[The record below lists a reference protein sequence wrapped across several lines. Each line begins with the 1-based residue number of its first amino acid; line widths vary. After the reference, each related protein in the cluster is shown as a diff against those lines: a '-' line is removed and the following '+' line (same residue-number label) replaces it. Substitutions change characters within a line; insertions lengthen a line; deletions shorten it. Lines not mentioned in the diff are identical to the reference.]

1 MLVLF
6 ICLTG
11 CGDKGSDVTTNTNDN
26 KDSDVTTNTNDNV
39 DSEYGLFDNVQS
51 IKVIVN
57 GLDNSNYP
65 YSLTINDD
73 SLDDFIDDVRVIENS
88 SKQELNSDKFD
99 EDDRLFNGISSS
111 PEDEDNLGIT
121 CVTLVIKYKDNRSN
135 AKVYEFTDG
144 YEDIF
149 KDGDGI
155 RIKYNNEISFYLN
168 EDNIIINKVKDMV
181 KDTLY
186 YVQVYDADGNY
197 LYTEFLNPYN
207 VKTDE
212 YTIEG
217 SYVNRTFLMPY
228 LEDYI
233 SNNDFVLYE
242 DGEKIDKLPDDD
254 LEHDIYIEDENG
266 NLFQY
271 GYDRRDPMK
280 CIKED
285 NKYYCSY

>member
-1 MLVLF
+1 MLVLL

-11 CGDKGSDVTTNTNDN
+11 CGNKENDISTNTNN
-26 KDSDVTTNTNDNV
+26 ND

-88 SKQELNSDKFD
+88 SKQEFNSDKFD

-155 RIKYNNEISFYLN
+155 KIKYNNEISFYLN

-181 KDTLY
+181 EDTLY

-212 YTIEG
+212 YTIES
-217 SYVNRTFLMPY
+217 SYVNRAFLMPY

-242 DGEKIDKLPDDD
+242 DGEKIDKLPDDG

-285 NKYYCSY
+285 KKYYCSY

>member
-1 MLVLF
+1 MERICTIMLVLL

-11 CGDKGSDVTTNTNDN
+11 CGNKENDINTNTND
-26 KDSDVTTNTNDNV
+26 DDVF
-39 DSEYGLFDNVQS
+39 EYGLFDNVQS
-51 IKVIVN
+51 IKVVVN

-88 SKQELNSDKFD
+88 NEQEFNSDKFD

-155 RIKYNNEISFYLN
+155 KIKYDNEITFYFN

-181 KDTLY
+181 EDTLY

-197 LYTEFLNPYN
+197 LYTEFLNPYT
-207 VKTDE
+207 VMTDE

-217 SYVNRTFLMPY
+217 SYVNRAFLMPY

-242 DGEKIDKLPDDD
+242 DGEKIDKLPDDG
-254 LEHDIYIEDENG
+254 LEHDIYIEDKNG

-285 NKYYCSY
+285 NKYYCSYK

>member
-1 MLVLF
+1 MKRICTIMLVLL

-11 CGDKGSDVTTNTNDN
+11 CGNKENDINTNTND
-26 KDSDVTTNTNDNV
+26 DDVF
-39 DSEYGLFDNVQS
+39 EYGLFDNVQS
-51 IKVIVN
+51 IKVVVN

-88 SKQELNSDKFD
+88 NEQEFNSDKFD

-155 RIKYNNEISFYLN
+155 KIKYDNEITFYFN
-168 EDNIIINKVKDMV
+168 EDNIIINKVKEMV
-181 KDTLY
+181 EDTLY

-197 LYTEFLNPYN
+197 LYTEFLNPYT
-207 VKTDE
+207 VMTDE

-217 SYVNRTFLMPY
+217 SYVNRAFLMPY

-242 DGEKIDKLPDDD
+242 DGEMIDKLPDDG
-254 LEHDIYIEDENG
+254 LEHDIYIEDKNG

-271 GYDRRDPMK
+271 GYDRRDPSK

>member
-1 MLVLF
+1 MKRICTIMLVLL

-11 CGDKGSDVTTNTNDN
+11 CGDRDN
-26 KDSDVTTNTNDNV
+26 DVTTNTNDNV
-39 DSEYGLFDNVQS
+39 DSEYGLFDNIQD

-155 RIKYNNEISFYLN
+155 KIKYNNEISFYLN

-181 KDTLY
+181 EDTLY

-242 DGEKIDKLPDDD
+242 DGEKIDKLPDDG

-280 CIKED
+280 CVKED

>member
-1 MLVLF
+1 MKGICTIMLMLL

-11 CGDKGSDVTTNTNDN
+11 CDDKS
-26 KDSDVTTNTNDNV
+26 TNTNDNV
-39 DSEYGLFDNVQS
+39 DSEYGLFDDVRS

-65 YSLTINDD
+65 YSLIIKDD
-73 SLDDFIDDVRVIENS
+73 SLDDFINDVRVIENS
-88 SKQELNSDKFD
+88 KKQEFKSDKFD
-99 EDDRLFNGISSS
+99 KDNRLFNGISSS

-155 RIKYNNEISFYLN
+155 KIKYDNEITFYFN

-181 KDTLY
+181 EDTLY

-212 YTIEG
+212 YTIES
-217 SYVNRTFLMPY
+217 SYVNRAFLMPY

-242 DGEKIDKLPDDD
+242 DGEKIDKLPDDG

>member
-1 MLVLF
+1 MKKICTIMLVLL

-11 CGDKGSDVTTNTNDN
+11 CGDKDNDV
-26 KDSDVTTNTNDNV
+26 STNTNDNV
-39 DSEYGLFDNVQS
+39 DSEYGLFDNVKS

-65 YSLTINDD
+65 YSLIINDD
-73 SLDDFIDDVRVIENS
+73 SLDDFIDDVRAIENS
-88 SKQELNSDKFD
+88 SKQEFNSDKFD

-155 RIKYNNEISFYLN
+155 KIKYNNEISFYFN

-181 KDTLY
+181 EDTLY

>member
-1 MLVLF
+1 MLVLL

-11 CGDKGSDVTTNTNDN
+11 CGNKNNDISTNTNDN
-26 KDSDVTTNTNDNV
+26 D

-51 IKVIVN
+51 IKVIIN

-65 YSLTINDD
+65 YSLIINDD
-73 SLDDFIDDVRVIENS
+73 SLDDFIDDVRVIEKTNE
-88 SKQELNSDKFD
+88 QEFNSDKFD

-111 PEDEDNLGIT
+111 TEDEDNLGIT

-155 RIKYNNEISFYLN
+155 KIKYDNEITFYFN

-181 KDTLY
+181 EDTLY

-197 LYTEFLNPYN
+197 LYTEFLNPYT
-207 VKTDE
+207 VMTDE

-217 SYVNRTFLMPY
+217 SYVNRAFLMPY

>member
-1 MLVLF
+1 MERICTIMLVLL

-11 CGDKGSDVTTNTNDN
+11 CGNKENDINTITND
-26 KDSDVTTNTNDNV
+26 DDVF
-39 DSEYGLFDNVQS
+39 EYGLFDNVQD

-73 SLDDFIDDVRVIENS
+73 SLDDFIDDVRVIEKSNE
-88 SKQELNSDKFD
+88 QEFNSDKFD
-99 EDDRLFNGISSS
+99 EDDRLFNGVSSS

-155 RIKYNNEISFYLN
+155 KIKYDNEITFYFN

-197 LYTEFLNPYN
+197 LYTEFLNPYT
-207 VKTDE
+207 VMTDE
-212 YTIEG
+212 YTIDG
-217 SYVNRTFLMPY
+217 SYVNRAFLMPY

-242 DGEKIDKLPDDD
+242 DGEKIDKLPDDG
-254 LEHDIYIEDENG
+254 LEHDIYIEDKNG

-285 NKYYCSY
+285 NKYYCSYK

>member
-1 MLVLF
+1 MERICTIMLVLL

-11 CGDKGSDVTTNTNDN
+11 CGNKENDINTNTND
-26 KDSDVTTNTNDNV
+26 DDVF
-39 DSEYGLFDNVQS
+39 EYGLFDNVQS
-51 IKVIVN
+51 IKVVVN

-88 SKQELNSDKFD
+88 NEQEFNSDKFD

-155 RIKYNNEISFYLN
+155 KIKYDNEITFYFN

-181 KDTLY
+181 EYTLY

-197 LYTEFLNPYN
+197 LYTEFLNPYT
-207 VKTDE
+207 VMTDE

-217 SYVNRTFLMPY
+217 SYVNRAFLMPY

-242 DGEKIDKLPDDD
+242 DGEMIDKLPDDG
-254 LEHDIYIEDENG
+254 LEHDIYIEDKNG

-271 GYDRRDPMK
+271 GYDRRDPSK

>member
-1 MLVLF
+1 MLVLL

-11 CGDKGSDVTTNTNDN
+11 CGNKENDINTNTND
-26 KDSDVTTNTNDNV
+26 DDVF
-39 DSEYGLFDNVQS
+39 EYGLFDNVQS
-51 IKVIVN
+51 IKVVVN

-73 SLDDFIDDVRVIENS
+73 SLDDFIDDVRVIEKTNE
-88 SKQELNSDKFD
+88 QEFNSDKFD

-111 PEDEDNLGIT
+111 TEDEDNLGIT

-135 AKVYEFTDG
+135 AKIYEFTDG

-155 RIKYNNEISFYLN
+155 KIKYDNEITFYFN

-181 KDTLY
+181 EDTLY

-197 LYTEFLNPYN
+197 LYTEFLNPYT
-207 VKTDE
+207 VMTDE

-217 SYVNRTFLMPY
+217 SYVNRAFLMPY

-242 DGEKIDKLPDDD
+242 DGEKIDKLPDDG
-254 LEHDIYIEDENG
+254 LEHDIYIEDKNG

-285 NKYYCSY
+285 NKYYCSYK

>member
-1 MLVLF
+1 MLVLL

-11 CGDKGSDVTTNTNDN
+11 CGNKENDISTNTNN
-26 KDSDVTTNTNDNV
+26 ND

-65 YSLTINDD
+65 YSLIINDD
-73 SLDDFIDDVRVIENS
+73 SLDNFIDDVRVIEKTNE
-88 SKQELNSDKFD
+88 QEFNSDKFD

-111 PEDEDNLGIT
+111 TEDEDNLGIT

-155 RIKYNNEISFYLN
+155 KIKYDNEITFYFN

-181 KDTLY
+181 EDTLY

-197 LYTEFLNPYN
+197 LYTEFLNPYT
-207 VKTDE
+207 VMTDE

-217 SYVNRTFLMPY
+217 SYVNRAFLMPY

-242 DGEKIDKLPDDD
+242 DGEKIDKLPDDG
-254 LEHDIYIEDENG
+254 LEHDIYIEDKNG

-285 NKYYCSY
+285 NKYYCSYK

>member
-1 MLVLF
+1 MLVLL

-11 CGDKGSDVTTNTNDN
+11 CGNKENDISTNTNN
-26 KDSDVTTNTNDNV
+26 ND

-88 SKQELNSDKFD
+88 NEQEFNSDKFD

-155 RIKYNNEISFYLN
+155 KIKYNNEISFYLN

-181 KDTLY
+181 EDTLY

-242 DGEKIDKLPDDD
+242 DGEKIDKLPDDG
-254 LEHDIYIEDENG
+254 LEHDIYIEDKNG

-285 NKYYCSY
+285 NKYYCSYK

>member
-1 MLVLF
+1 MKRICTIMLVLL

-11 CGDKGSDVTTNTNDN
+11 CGDRDN
-26 KDSDVTTNTNDNV
+26 DVTTNTNDNV
-39 DSEYGLFDNVQS
+39 DSEYGLFDNIQD

-57 GLDNSNYP
+57 GPDNSNYP
-65 YSLTINDD
+65 YSLIINDD

-88 SKQELNSDKFD
+88 SKQEFNSDKFD

-155 RIKYNNEISFYLN
+155 KIKYNNEVTFYFN

-181 KDTLY
+181 EDTLN

-217 SYVNRTFLMPY
+217 SYVNRAFLMPY

-242 DGEKIDKLPDDD
+242 DGEKIDKLPDDG

>member
-1 MLVLF
+1 MERICTIMLVLL

-11 CGDKGSDVTTNTNDN
+11 CGNKENDINTNTND
-26 KDSDVTTNTNDNV
+26 DDVF
-39 DSEYGLFDNVQS
+39 EYGLFDNVQS
-51 IKVIVN
+51 IKVVVN

-88 SKQELNSDKFD
+88 NEQEFNSDKFD

-155 RIKYNNEISFYLN
+155 KIKYDNEITFYFN
-168 EDNIIINKVKDMV
+168 EDNIIINKVKEMV
-181 KDTLY
+181 EDTLY

-197 LYTEFLNPYN
+197 LYTEFLNPYT
-207 VKTDE
+207 VMTDE

-217 SYVNRTFLMPY
+217 SYVNRAFLMPY

-242 DGEKIDKLPDDD
+242 DGEMIDKLPDDG
-254 LEHDIYIEDENG
+254 LEHDIYIEDKNG

-271 GYDRRDPMK
+271 GYDRRDPSK

>member
-1 MLVLF
+1 MLVLL

-11 CGDKGSDVTTNTNDN
+11 CGNKENDISTNTNN
-26 KDSDVTTNTNDNV
+26 ND

-65 YSLTINDD
+65 YSLIINDD
-73 SLDDFIDDVRVIENS
+73 SLDNFIDDVRVIENS
-88 SKQELNSDKFD
+88 NEQEFNSDKFD
-99 EDDRLFNGISSS
+99 EDYRLFNGISSS

-155 RIKYNNEISFYLN
+155 KIKYDNEINFYFN

-181 KDTLY
+181 EDTLY
-186 YVQVYDADGNY
+186 YVQVYDDDDNY

-217 SYVNRTFLMPY
+217 SYVNGAFLMPY

-242 DGEKIDKLPDDD
+242 DGEKIDKLPDDG
-254 LEHDIYIEDENG
+254 LEHDIYIEDKNG

-285 NKYYCSY
+285 NKYYCSYK

>member
-1 MLVLF
+1 MKRICTIMLVLL

-11 CGDKGSDVTTNTNDN
+11 CGDRDN
-26 KDSDVTTNTNDNV
+26 DVTTNTNDNV
-39 DSEYGLFDNVQS
+39 DSEYGLFDNIQD

-65 YSLTINDD
+65 YSLIINDD

-88 SKQELNSDKFD
+88 SKQEFNSDKFD

-155 RIKYNNEISFYLN
+155 KIKYNNEVTFYFN

-181 KDTLY
+181 EDTLY

>member
-11 CGDKGSDVTTNTNDN
+11 CGN
-26 KDSDVTTNTNDNV
+26 KENNISTNTNDNV

-155 RIKYNNEISFYLN
+155 KIKYNNEISFYLN

-181 KDTLY
+181 EDTLY

>member
-1 MLVLF
+1 MKRICTIMLVLL

-11 CGDKGSDVTTNTNDN
+11 CGDRDN
-26 KDSDVTTNTNDNV
+26 DVTTNTNDNV
-39 DSEYGLFDNVQS
+39 DSEYGLFDNIQD

-65 YSLTINDD
+65 YSLIINDD

-88 SKQELNSDKFD
+88 SKQEFNSDKFD

-155 RIKYNNEISFYLN
+155 KIKYNNEVTFYFN

-181 KDTLY
+181 KDVLHY
-186 YVQVYDADGNY
+186 LQVYDADGNY

-212 YTIEG
+212 YTIES

-242 DGEKIDKLPDDD
+242 DGEKIDKLPDDG

>member
-1 MLVLF
+1 MKRICTIMLVLL

-11 CGDKGSDVTTNTNDN
+11 CVNNDNDVSINTND
-26 KDSDVTTNTNDNV
+26 DV

-88 SKQELNSDKFD
+88 SKQEFNSDKFD

-149 KDGDGI
+149 KNGDGI
-155 RIKYNNEISFYLN
+155 KIKYNNEITFYFN

-181 KDTLY
+181 KDVLY

-212 YTIEG
+212 YTIDG
-217 SYVNRTFLMPY
+217 SYVNRAFLMPY

-233 SNNDFVLYE
+233 NNNDFVLYE
-242 DGEKIDKLPDDD
+242 DGEKIDKLPDDG
-254 LEHDIYIEDENG
+254 LEHDVYIEDKNG

-271 GYDRRDPMK
+271 GYDRRDPRK

>member
-1 MLVLF
+1 MKRICTIMLVLL

-11 CGDKGSDVTTNTNDN
+11 CGNKENDISTNTNN
-26 KDSDVTTNTNDNV
+26 ND

-65 YSLTINDD
+65 YSLIINDD
-73 SLDDFIDDVRVIENS
+73 SLDNFIDDVRVIENS
-88 SKQELNSDKFD
+88 NEQEFNSDKFD
-99 EDDRLFNGISSS
+99 EDYRLFNGISSS

-155 RIKYNNEISFYLN
+155 KIKYDNEITFYFN

-181 KDTLY
+181 EDTLY

-217 SYVNRTFLMPY
+217 SYVNRAFLMPY

-242 DGEKIDKLPDDD
+242 DGEKIDKLPDDG
-254 LEHDIYIEDENG
+254 LEHDIYIEDKNG

-285 NKYYCSY
+285 NKYYCSYK

>member
-1 MLVLF
+1 MLVLL

-11 CGDKGSDVTTNTNDN
+11 CGNKENDISTNTNN
-26 KDSDVTTNTNDNV
+26 ND

-65 YSLTINDD
+65 YSLIINDD
-73 SLDDFIDDVRVIENS
+73 SLDNFIDDVRVIENS
-88 SKQELNSDKFD
+88 NEQEFNSDKFD
-99 EDDRLFNGISSS
+99 EDYRLFNGISSS

-155 RIKYNNEISFYLN
+155 KIKYDNEINFYFN

-181 KDTLY
+181 EDTLY
-186 YVQVYDADGNY
+186 YVQVYDDDDNY

-217 SYVNRTFLMPY
+217 SYVNRAFLMPY

>member
-1 MLVLF
+1 MKRICTIMLVLL

-11 CGDKGSDVTTNTNDN
+11 CVNNDN
-26 KDSDVTTNTNDNV
+26 DVSINTNDNV
-39 DSEYGLFDNVQS
+39 DSEYGLFDNIQD

-155 RIKYNNEISFYLN
+155 KIKYNNEISFYLN

-181 KDTLY
+181 EDTLY

>member
-1 MLVLF
+1 MLVLL

-11 CGDKGSDVTTNTNDN
+11 CGNKENDINTNTND
-26 KDSDVTTNTNDNV
+26 DDVF
-39 DSEYGLFDNVQS
+39 EYGLFDNVQS
-51 IKVIVN
+51 IKVVVN

-88 SKQELNSDKFD
+88 NEQEFNSDKFD

-155 RIKYNNEISFYLN
+155 KIKYDNEITFYFN

-181 KDTLY
+181 EYTLY

-197 LYTEFLNPYN
+197 LYTEFLNPYT
-207 VKTDE
+207 VMTDE

-217 SYVNRTFLMPY
+217 SYVNRAFLMPY

-242 DGEKIDKLPDDD
+242 DGEMIDKLPDDG
-254 LEHDIYIEDENG
+254 LEHDIYIEDKNG

-271 GYDRRDPMK
+271 GYDRRDPSK

>member
-1 MLVLF
+1 MERICTIMLVLL

-11 CGDKGSDVTTNTNDN
+11 CGNKENDINTNTND
-26 KDSDVTTNTNDNV
+26 DDVF
-39 DSEYGLFDNVQS
+39 EYGLFDNVQS
-51 IKVIVN
+51 IKVVVN

-73 SLDDFIDDVRVIENS
+73 SLDDFIDDVRVIEKTNE
-88 SKQELNSDKFD
+88 QEFNSDKFD

-111 PEDEDNLGIT
+111 TEDEDNLGIT

-135 AKVYEFTDG
+135 AKIYEFTDG

-155 RIKYNNEISFYLN
+155 KIKYDNEITFYFN

-181 KDTLY
+181 EDTLY

-197 LYTEFLNPYN
+197 LYTEFLNPYT
-207 VKTDE
+207 VMTDE

-217 SYVNRTFLMPY
+217 SYVNRAFLMPY

-242 DGEKIDKLPDDD
+242 DGEKIDKLPDDG
-254 LEHDIYIEDENG
+254 LEHDIYIEDKNG

-285 NKYYCSY
+285 NKYYCSYK

>member
-1 MLVLF
+1 MERICTIMLVLL

-11 CGDKGSDVTTNTNDN
+11 CGNKENDINTNTND
-26 KDSDVTTNTNDNV
+26 DDVF
-39 DSEYGLFDNVQS
+39 EYGLFDNVQD

-73 SLDDFIDDVRVIENS
+73 SLDDFIDDVRVIEKSNE
-88 SKQELNSDKFD
+88 QEFNSDKFD

-155 RIKYNNEISFYLN
+155 KIKYDNEITFYFN

-181 KDTLY
+181 EDTLY

-197 LYTEFLNPYN
+197 LYTEFLNPYT
-207 VKTDE
+207 VMTDE

-217 SYVNRTFLMPY
+217 SYVNRAFLMPY

-242 DGEKIDKLPDDD
+242 DGEKIDKLPDDG
-254 LEHDIYIEDENG
+254 LEHDIYIEDKNG

-285 NKYYCSY
+285 NKYYCSYK